1 MPGKGTGAVH
11 KAIRDILP
19 HLDKDRFLS
28 PEIRKLHDFIA
39 SGKLVAAAEEA
50 VGALHIGI
58 DTGIAGM

>member
-1 MPGKGTGAVH
+1 MH